1 MIQKMKKGKVQVGDI
16 YKFAGQRILEMRNMR
31 GYTRE
36 TLAELAGIS
45 EKFLYEIE
53 NGKKGFSAANLY
65 YLSSALEVDVDYIL
79 NGNKNASSDQ
89 RLVGTLELFAQ
100 TQMESLDS
108 ILKEIYNLIS

>member
-1 MIQKMKKGKVQVGDI
+1 MNKGKEQVENI
-16 YKFAGQRILEMRNMR
+16 YKRAGYRILEMRNMR

-53 NGKKGFSAANLY
+53 TGKKGFSAANLY
-65 YLSSALEVDVDYIL
+65 YLSKALEVDVSYIL
-79 NGNKNASSDQ
+79 NGTAGVGNDQ
-89 RLVGTLELFAQ
+89 KLVTTLNLFAQ
-100 TQMESLDS
+100 TQTESLDT